1 MNDDALATHL
11 NSALRLAQSVFDVP
25 VALFAIFQ
33 EHEVSVK
40 ALQGARLDEVQLSQA
55 ALHTF
60 VQQYDDEREWQ
71 RGVQVIDAVSSTT
84 NSHYAFCACAPV
96 RGAHGAVTGVLC
108 IVDTQAHQL
117 TAEFEQKVNDIA
129 TCVEVIL
136 TCAELPVK
144 DSHSNRSHDYQA
156 ALHDAKIE
164 VNRLLHDTQ
173 QSYATRIQKIIE
185 VTKQALNVSTTSLWL
200 KEDDNTLR
208 CHAHAAPHGQPQQ
221 INAELNCSEHQAYW
235 ATLCQDSEIV
245 AGNILEHSV
254 LDSMRDSYLVPN
266 KVASLLDI
274 IVKTDTDDLGC
285 LCIEVRD
292 QQRAWIQEEIR
303 FAHDVGSSISTL
315 LTFRSQHLDLQ
326 QSKSTNATLNAIFN
340 AASDVAII
348 ATDANGVIEKF
359 NLGAERLLGYDEN
372 DVVGKQTPLLFH
384 NHDEIEA
391 LVKELD
397 LNIEPPAFF
406 ELFRYAAVNSTLS
419 HRHWKYVRK
428 DGISIDVLLK
438 LSPIVDDNGQAQG
451 YLGIAVDVTDELR
464 QQAELVLQESRL
476 RALFELCPVGIALN
490 DFNTGQFIDGNSKLL
505 EPTGYSRDEFTA
517 LSYFD
522 LTPETYFND
531 EQKMLESLK
540 ATGRYGPF
548 EKEYIRKDGTRYP
561 ILLNG
566 VLVEDVDGN
575 QLIWSIIEDISERKH
590 LDELKNQFI
599 STVSHELR
607 TPLTSVSGA
616 LSLLESGRFG
626 SIPDKAQHMLRIA
639 SNNSKR
645 LTTLINDLLDFEKL
659 NSGSMSFDLQ
669 RYDLHALLEVAIED
683 NASFAEKHDVSITYT
698 NASRDAGIV
707 IQVDEQR
714 FQQIMNN
721 LLSNAIKFSPQG
733 QAVEI
738 EVVTF
743 ETQVRV
749 LVKDR
754 GEGISEEF
762 KSRIFKRFQQ
772 ATGHDRK
779 QTGGTGLGLA
789 ITKELVQAMNG
800 AIDFVSTEN
809 GGSCFYF
816 DLPCLTASDKLE
828 QADSSSGMS
837 HVPTRRALVVEDD
850 SEACEILAETYVLN
864 GFSVSTAENIESA
877 RSAIRANQFDL
888 ISLDLSL
895 PDGEGLDF
903 LHEVR
908 ANPLNKHAKVVIISG
923 KAVDKSLISN
933 YRSTQLD
940 WLVKPVNSSDI
951 RNVIAQFALK
961 PSHKRVLHVEDDDD
975 LQQVVQSMLS
985 PSFDVKK
992 ARNCKQAKAQ
1002 LTQHRFDLVL
1012 LDIGLPDGCGIE
1024 LISHIKANQGD
1035 VPIVVLSGQVISTE
1049 HRARLQSVIMKTE
1062 LASLDLETKLTSIL
1076 GQS

>member
-1 MNDDALATHL
+1 MKDNASETYL
-11 NSALRLAQSVFDVP
+11 NSVLRLAQSVFDVP
-25 VALFAIFQ
+25 VALFALFQ
-33 EHEVSVK
+33 EHEFSVK
-40 ALQGARLDEVQLSQA
+40 ALQGARRNEVQLSQA
-55 ALHTF
+55 ALRAAVH
-60 VQQYDDEREWQ
+60 QNDDERETQ
-71 RGVQVIDAVSSTT
+71 QSVQVIDAVSSTT
-84 NSHYAFCACAPV
+84 KSHYEFCACAPV
-96 RGAHGAVTGVLC
+96 RGANGAVAGVLC
-108 IVDTQAHQL
+108 IVDTKMRQL
-117 TAEFEQKVNDIA
+117 TAEFERNVNDIA
-129 TCVEVIL
+129 TCVEAVL
-136 TCAELPVK
+136 TCAELPVQ
-144 DSHSNRSHDYQA
+144 DVYSNRAHDYQA

-164 VNRLLHDTQ
+164 IYRLLHDTH
-173 QSYATRIQKIIE
+173 QSYEERIQKIIE
-185 VTKQALNVSTTSLWL
+185 VTKQALNVSTASLWL
-200 KEDDNTLR
+200 KEDNNTLR
-208 CHAHAAPHGQPQQ
+208 CHAHAAPNGQPQQ
-221 INAELNCSEHQAYW
+221 INAELNCSEHQTYW
-235 ATLCQDSEIV
+235 ATLCQNSEVI
-245 AGNILEHSV
+245 ADNILEQPV
-254 LDSMRDSYLVPN
+254 LNSMRDSYLVPN
-266 KVASLLDI
+266 NVASLLDI
-274 IVKTDTDDLGC
+274 IIKTDADDLGC
-285 LCIEVRD
+285 LCIEARG
-292 QQRAWIQEEIR
+292 QQRAWTQEEIR
-303 FAHDVGSSISTL
+303 FAHDVGGSISTL

-348 ATDANGVIEKF
+348 ATDSNGVIEKF
-359 NLGAERLLGYDEN
+359 NLGAERLLGYDEHE
-372 DVVGKQTPLLFH
+372 VVGKTPLLFH
-384 NHDEIEA
+384 DHDEIEA
-391 LVKELD
+391 LRKKLD
-397 LNIEPPAFF
+397 LKIEPPASF
-406 ELFRYAAVNSTLS
+406 ELFRYAASNSALS

-428 DGISIDVLLK
+428 DGIRIDVLLK
-438 LSPIVDDNGQAQG
+438 LSPIVDDNGQAHG

-464 QQAELVLQESRL
+464 QQAELALQESRL

-490 DFNTGQFIDGNSKLL
+490 DFNTGQFIDGNDKLL
-505 EPTGYSRDEFTA
+505 EPSGYTRDEFTA

-522 LTPETYFND
+522 LTPEIYFND

-540 ATGRYGPF
+540 TTGRYGPF

-566 VLVEDVDGN
+566 VLVEDADGN

-626 SIPDKAQHMLRIA
+626 SIPGKAEHMLRIA
-639 SNNSKR
+639 SNNTKR

-659 NSGSMSFDLQ
+659 NSGNMTFDLQ
-669 RYDLHALLEVAIED
+669 KYDLHTLLEIAVED
-683 NASFAEKHDVSITYT
+683 NASFAERHDVSIIYT
-698 NASRDAGIV
+698 KASRDAGMV
-707 IQVDEQR
+707 VEVDEQR

-738 EVVTF
+738 EVTTF
-743 ETQVRV
+743 DTQVRV

-754 GEGISEEF
+754 GKGISEEF

-809 GGSCFYF
+809 EGSCFYF
-816 DLPCLTASDKLE
+816 DLPCAATKRALE
-828 QADSSSGMS
+828 QPETSSSLP
-837 HVPTRRALVVEDD
+837 HILTRRALVVEDD
-850 SEACEILAETYVLN
+850 SEVCEILAETYILN
-864 GFSVSTAENIESA
+864 GFSVSTAENIKTA
-877 RSAIRANQFDL
+877 RAAIGAHPFDL
-888 ISLDLSL
+888 ISLDLTL

-908 ANPLNKHAKVVIISG
+908 ANTLNRHAKVVIISG

-940 WLVKPVNSSDI
+940 WLVKPVNGSDI
-951 RNVIAQFALK
+951 SNVIAQFALK

-975 LQQVVQSMLS
+975 LQQVVKSMLS

-1002 LTQHRFDLVL
+1002 LTQHRFDLIL

-1035 VPIVVLSGQVISTE
+1035 VPIVVLSGHFISAE
-1049 HRARLQSVIMKTE
+1049 HRATLQSVIMKTE
-1062 LASLDLETKLTSIL
+1062 LASLDLETKLTTIL